1 MKPRRRT
8 VPATLYAQ
16 LIDPVTLVT
25 DSDGSIVAS
34 LQDNSVAL
42 GKVSAGTGKR
52 ARDLREGFPLS
63 ALTSAAGSVG
73 HEMRLL
79 LRRLAGH
86 GLLEYRLGRS
96 RAGGDAIVI
105 EPQVPDYW
113 PGTARLLDAD
123 VLVLS
128 RFAYMRRR
136 GTDLVLESPR
146 AGALFKIGNPQIAA
160 GLVTLSAPQKIGRLR
175 RRPGFPGLDLLAL
188 LLDCQMLFKVDPT
201 RANALREAE
210 GDEHLVLWDFH
221 DLLFHTRSTAGR
233 HANPLGGLCPYGDII
248 APLPAVRPPWPG
260 RKINLRK
267 VVTPDAQSTAFMANL
282 LRARHSTRS

>member
-86 GLLEYRLGRS
+86 GLLKYRLGRS

-146 AGALFKIGNPQIAA
+146 AAACGAPALARQEDQ
-160 GLVTLSAPQKIGRLR
+160 SAQGRDAR
-175 RRPGFPGLDLLAL
+175 CAIDRVHGKP
-188 LLDCQMLFKVDPT
+188 
-201 RANALREAE
+201 
-210 GDEHLVLWDFH
+210 
-221 DLLFHTRSTAGR
+221 
-233 HANPLGGLCPYGDII
+233 
-248 APLPAVRPPWPG
+248 PAR
-260 RKINLRK
+260 
-267 VVTPDAQSTAFMANL
+267 TPFDT
-282 LRARHSTRS
+282 